1 MGSFPRAIDLSD
13 SPALASRGVG
23 LRAAVED
30 DVAFLR
36 ALFEAARPDA
46 VFIATWPETVR
57 QRFLDQQFQFQTIH
71 YARAHAEADRLLV
84 LQDGQPIGR
93 LILSCSAEDWCI
105 VDISLMPLCR
115 ARGIGTLLLQAVQAA
130 AVHARAR
137 AIYLTVDCRNPARRL
152 YERLGFVTVDHA
164 MPNIGMAWQTPA
176 IS

>member
-1 MGSFPRAIDLSD
+1 MGSSPRAIDLAS

-23 LRAAVED
+23 LRAATNGD
-30 DVAFLR
+30 ATFLR
-36 ALFEAARPDA
+36 TLFEAARPDA
-46 VFIATWPETVR
+46 VYIAEWPDAVR

-105 VDISLMPLCR
+105 VDISLMLQWR

-130 AVHARAR
+130 AVDARAR
-137 AIYLTVDCRNPARRL
+137 AVYLTVDFRNPARRL
-152 YERLGFVTVDHA
+152 YERLGFVTVDHS
-164 MPNIGMAWQTPA
+164 MPNIGMAWQAPA